1 VHAQLSN
8 IASEL
13 LNEMKIEFALAKD
26 HADREA
32 LEVAAR
38 TVVASEFLVGHLLMQ
53 IGDHFDDIL
62 VEHYLRGIVRRLI
75 AGRTVGMVDTVDY
88 QEQRLSNVDGGK
100 LIRSCLMDVLS
111 EPLLETFVVAFR
123 SNNRY
128 ASSTALHCV
137 VLRSSVLHC
146 TLSVLFILH
155 HPALFCLLCGL
166 SFAVDGTNQ
175 FSPPSHFTRFPRA
188 VPCPAMFCS
197 ALSCPGPSA
206 LLDSP
211 WTKSTIWRASAPTD
225 RWRRTVRCTCRRPTA
240 QTASFLCSA
249 KAPVSEAIRMR

>member
-1 VHAQLSN
+1 
-8 IASEL
+8 L
-13 LNEMKIEFALAKD
+13 LAEMKIEFALAKD

-53 IGDHFDDIL
+53 IGNHFDDIL

-75 AGRTVGMVDTVDY
+75 AGRTIDMVDTVDY

-128 ASSTALHCV
+128 
-137 VLRSSVLHC
+137 
-146 TLSVLFILH
+146 
-155 HPALFCLLCGL
+155 
-166 SFAVDGTNQ
+166 
-175 FSPPSHFTRFPRA
+175 
-188 VPCPAMFCS
+188 
-197 ALSCPGPSA
+197 
-206 LLDSP
+206 
-211 WTKSTIWRASAPTD
+211 
-225 RWRRTVRCTCRRPTA
+225 VRCA
-240 QTASFLCSA
+240 
-249 KAPVSEAIRMR
+249 VM